1 MTRRHVPGSC
11 RGVVK
16 TWGHVPGSCR
26 GVVAL
31 ALSGCGGGLPLLH
44 PAHTLSRGEVRAGA
58 GFSANAATG
67 GLSTAVRDAT
77 NEARRTASPGE
88 APPGTDATYAKG
100 AIVVASVAPGL
111 ATIVGARVGVGAQS
125 EGGLTYT
132 GRSIRADLRR
142 SFYLSPSW
150 ALSFGAG
157 GSAALYGHQEGTAL
171 PNVDLSRLH
180 GWGMDIPMIVGYRSE
195 SDLYMVWFGTR
206 GGWEHLDVSEVSSVP
221 GGVTF
226 GSRPISLSVT
236 RFWAG
241 ALLGLAVGFRHVHVA
256 MEFDVS
262 YASVTGDYNDTH
274 VTVGGLT
281 LAPAAALW
289 WRF

>member
-1 MTRRHVPGSC
+1 MPGRVLHSRSQPSRRGADASRAGDPSAPGRRGAEKARCRRLVSLALPEMTRRHVPGF
-11 RGVVK
+11 
-16 TWGHVPGSCR
+16 CR

-111 ATIVGARVGVGAQS
+111 APIVGARVGVGAQS

-142 SFYLSPSW
+142 SFYLSPS
-150 ALSFGAG
+150 
-157 GSAALYGHQEGTAL
+157 
-171 PNVDLSRLH
+171 
-180 GWGMDIPMIVGYRSE
+180 
-195 SDLYMVWFGTR
+195 
-206 GGWEHLDVSEVSSVP
+206 
-221 GGVTF
+221 
-226 GSRPISLSVT
+226 
-236 RFWAG
+236 
-241 ALLGLAVGFRHVHVA
+241 
-256 MEFDVS
+256 
-262 YASVTGDYNDTH
+262 
-274 VTVGGLT
+274 
-281 LAPAAALW
+281 
-289 WRF
+289 